1 MTEPINPNSKQNVNF
16 VNTSTLGNNLII
28 DKIKVNTGTAI
39 SNNSNNNINNNQAN
53 QGSITSSV
61 DKKKLK
67 EDYKRA
73 IKEKNYSK
81 SIDTNI
87 PKNKIVHLPVNAGI
101 VNFNLNT
108 DVVNTNTN
116 RIKINKAKK

>member
-1 MTEPINPNSKQNVNF
+1 MITEPVNPNFKPKVNM
-16 VNTSTLGNNLII
+16 TSTSGFGHNI
-28 DKIKVNTGTAI
+28 DKIKVNTGVNLTNVNPPT
-39 SNNSNNNINNNQAN
+39 S
-53 QGSITSSV
+53 SITSSV

-73 IKEKNYSK
+73 IKEKNYSR

-87 PKNKIVHLPVNAGI
+87 PKNKIGHLSVNAGL

-108 DVVNTNTN
+108 DAVNTN